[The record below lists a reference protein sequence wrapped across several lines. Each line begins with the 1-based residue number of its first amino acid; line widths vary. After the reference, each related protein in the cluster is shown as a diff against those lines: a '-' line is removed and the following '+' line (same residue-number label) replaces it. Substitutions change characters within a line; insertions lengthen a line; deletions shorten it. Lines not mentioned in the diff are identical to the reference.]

1 MLLLLKTGATGDGAR
16 AGTCTLTSRTGAGA
30 LGGWWSLD
38 DDNDDDGGAF
48 SIGTNVDGLS
58 C

>member
-1 MLLLLKTGATGDGAR
+1 MLLLKTGATGDGAR
-16 AGTCTLTSRTGAGA
+16 AGTCALTSRTGAGA